1 MAAESRRR
9 RGWPTWYW
17 WYHFAPRIATAVA
30 QGNCM
35 MVQAWM
41 QHHAQTHST
50 GRVPTDPLEDDADE
64 GPDALGPGQGRHVRG
79 RVRALMRE
87 GQQGAAIAL
96 RLREAIEEPMVDRH
110 DAVIEELEG
119 LPARRY
125 A

>member
-1 MAAESRRR
+1 
-9 RGWPTWYW
+9 
-17 WYHFAPRIATAVA
+17 
-30 QGNCM
+30 
-35 MVQAWM
+35 
-41 QHHAQTHST
+41 
-50 GRVPTDPLEDDADE
+50 
-64 GPDALGPGQGRHVRG
+64 
-79 RVRALMRE
+79 MRE